1 MKSVLIH
8 LLLAGAPPFLSWHL
22 AGVIFAAGTLAGPL
36 ASAAVQD
43 EPSPQQIEV
52 VVTATAEDG
61 TTPTG
66 SDEPDARQIVVTA
79 YKDDGNA
86 PVVLVKTD
94 GKTTKADGQSKVTRI
109 RVEGK
114 DSADAEPRGW
124 LGVSIDEVPEALS
137 AQLKL
142 EGRGVLISNVMTG
155 SPADKA
161 GFQANDVILSIN
173 GEAVDG
179 VMSHAVDLIKSRK
192 PSETVSF
199 VVIRNGEQTTLN
211 ATLGSR
217 ADMKTTPGAFSWR
230 VYTAPGG
237 EIKDHIKTRG
247 KFIRRGPGGEWIVKD
262 LGDLKDLADLP
273 ENIEGLLPKSG
284 DRSTQV
290 VVEGGAKTIRT
301 KVENDGSALVVE
313 QKDDGP
319 ITVHRTDDTG
329 KETVATYDDKDALRS
344 GDEEAF
350 KLFDEVGKSVVID
363 LESGDGIDGNFDF
376 NFDFDSDAWKD
387 AMWTLN
393 GSLSGA
399 HEAYQKAM
407 EELDQSME
415 KLNSG
420 AHESYQKAMEELH
433 QSMEKLKSEGFKG
446 GGALPMAMG
455 LAHQGK
461 PRQSFEVRTDGTIE
475 VRVRK
480 GDSELV
486 QLYTNE
492 SDLQQRDADLYQKY
506 QELKSIKE

>member
-1 MKSVLIH
+1 MKSVLVH
-8 LLLAGAPPFLSWHL
+8 LLLAGAPPWLSWQL
-22 AGVIFAAGTLAGPL
+22 ASVVFAAGGFAGPL

-43 EPSPQQIEV
+43 EPATQEIA
-52 VVTATAEDG
+52 VTVTAEDATAPENTDG
-61 TTPTG
+61 A
-66 SDEPDARQIVVTA
+66 DARQIVVTA
-79 YKDDGNA
+79 YTDDGNA

-94 GKTTKADGQSKVTRI
+94 GKTTKTDGRSTVKIR

-114 DSADAEPRGW
+114 DSGDAEQRGW
-124 LGVSIDEVPEALS
+124 LGVSIDEGPEVLA

-142 EGRGVLISNVMTG
+142 EGRGVFISNVMTG

-161 GFQANDVILSIN
+161 GFQANDVILSVN
-173 GEAVDG
+173 GEAVEG
-179 VMSHAVDLIKSRK
+179 GMSRAVDLIKSRK
-192 PSETVSF
+192 PGEAVTF
-199 VVIRNGEQTTLN
+199 VVLRSGKETTLN

-217 ADMKTTPGAFSWR
+217 ADMKTAPGGFTWKFE
-230 VYTAPGG
+230 TAPGG

-247 KFIRRGPGGEWIVKD
+247 KFIHRGPGGEWIVKD
-262 LGDLKDLADLP
+262 LGDLKNLADLP

-301 KVENDGSALVVE
+301 KVESDGSALVVE

-319 ITVHRTDDTG
+319 ITVHRTDDKG
-329 KETVATYDDKDALRS
+329 QETVATYDNKDALQS

-350 KLFDEVGKSVVID
+350 KLFDEAGKSIVIN
-363 LESGDGIDGNFDF
+363 LQGGDGIDGNFDF

-399 HEAYQKAM
+399 REA
-407 EELDQSME
+407 
-415 KLNSG
+415 
-420 AHESYQKAMEELH
+420 YQKAMEELH

-455 LAHQGK
+455 LAHLGK

-475 VRVRK
+475 ARIRK

-486 QLYTNE
+486 QLYKNE
-492 SDLQQRDADLYQKY
+492 SDLKQRNPELHKKY
-506 QELKSIKE
+506 TELMSSKE

>member
-1 MKSVLIH
+1 MRSVLIH
-8 LLLAGAPPFLSWHL
+8 LLLAGAPPWLTWQL
-22 AGVIFAAGTLAGPL
+22 ASVVFAAGSFAGPL
-36 ASAAVQD
+36 ASAAAD
-43 EPSPQQIEV
+43 EPAPQQIEV
-52 VVTATAEDG
+52 VVTATAEEG

-66 SDEPDARQIVVTA
+66 SDESDARQIVVTA
-79 YKDDGNA
+79 YTEDGNA

-94 GKTTKADGQSKVTRI
+94 GKTTKADGRSTVKMT

-114 DSADAEPRGW
+114 DSADAEQRGW
-124 LGVSIDEVPEALS
+124 LGVSIDEVPEALA

-142 EGRGVLISNVMTG
+142 NGRGVLISNVMTG
-155 SPADKA
+155 SPADKG

-179 VMSHAVDLIKSRK
+179 EMSHAVDLIKSRK

-217 ADMKTTPGAFSWR
+217 ADMKTAPGGFTWR

-247 KFIRRGPGGEWIVKD
+247 KFIRRGPAGEWIVKD
-262 LGDLKDLADLP
+262 LGNLENLADMP
-273 ENIEGLLPKSG
+273 ENVRVFVPRGGE
-284 DRSTQV
+284 RTTQV
-290 VVEGGAKTIRT
+290 TVEGGVKSIRT
-301 KVENDGSALVVE
+301 KVEYDGSTILVE
-313 QKDDGP
+313 QKGDGP
-319 ITVHRTDDTG
+319 ITVRRTNDDGTEAVG
-329 KETVATYDDKDALRS
+329 TYDNAGALRAA
-344 GDEEAF
+344 DEEVFMIFEEAGGV
-350 KLFDEVGKSVVID
+350 EVLTDGATVDGD
-363 LESGDGIDGNFDF
+363 LDLDV
-376 NFDFDSDAWKD
+376 DFDTDAWKN
-387 AMWTLN
+387 AMTEWKSKLG
-393 GSLSGA
+393 GSLAGA
-399 HEAYQKAM
+399 REAYEKAM
-407 EELDQSME
+407 D
-415 KLNSG
+415 
-420 AHESYQKAMEELH
+420 ELH

-446 GGALPMAMG
+446 DGGLPMAFG
-455 LAHQGK
+455 LAHLGK